1 MAIELDNL
9 KIEQLM
15 GSDGDMWHSVID
27 TDTDEILKSFKE
39 LESAMNYAE
48 LILMGQQIKKEEA

>member
-27 TDTDEILKSFKE
+27 TDNNKILKSFRD
-39 LESAMNYAE
+39 LESAINYAE
-48 LILMGQQIKKEEA
+48 LTLIGE